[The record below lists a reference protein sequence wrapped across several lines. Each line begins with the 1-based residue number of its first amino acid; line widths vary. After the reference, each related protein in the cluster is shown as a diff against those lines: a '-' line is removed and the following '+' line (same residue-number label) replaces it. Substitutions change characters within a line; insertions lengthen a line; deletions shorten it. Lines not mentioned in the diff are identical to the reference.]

1 MRGGVRVCGA
11 CVHAAWWVL
20 IVVSLLY
27 GGLAGARVAR
37 LAGVGAP
44 WGWVLVVLIGVYVSA
59 LVVEARAARCR
70 EKGARSGEV
79 PAQVGV
85 LMVGA
90 ACCLAAAIAVPG
102 LSMTWTFL
110 LLTVP
115 LTSAVAVEAWMS
127 SWWSS
132 RRRSA

>member
-1 MRGGVRVCGA
+1 M
-11 CVHAAWWVL
+11 L
-20 IVVSLLY
+20 IVVSLLH

-44 WGWVLVVLIGVYVSA
+44 RGGVLAALIGVYVSA

-70 EKGARSGEV
+70 EKGARSGDV
-79 PAQVGV
+79 PVHVVV

-102 LSMTWTFL
+102 LSMTWTVL
-110 LLTVP
+110 LVAVP
-115 LTSAVAVEAWMS
+115 LTTAASVEAWMS